1 MEANT
6 LMPYSSVGELP
17 ANIKKLPAKKQRQ
30 WMHVFNSAMKK
41 HGKEATAFKMANS
54 VIGSNAEYELVEI
67 NEELEILEA
76 EEYVANYPI
85 DEVDMPEVV
94 QPIKLTSADYKPGT
108 TFILNE
114 NNELVVQEAAS
125 VVSHET
131 PNNSN
136 DWGSHFGGLLRRAG
150 QSLGIGAKAATAE
163 FTLYKTADNTLKFM
177 AWWSNCFQ
185 DKASITIP
193 ISAQKD
199 VVSWADSIQEY
210 PKMLLWHAPLT
221 EFAQVEMLDFVDGFN
236 VAFGSILPGKEDV
249 AYRLAEYEGGIGC
262 SHGSLY
268 ETEGDSI
275 LRIRPFEITALP
287 SNKARN
293 SWTHFLAGN
302 WEEAMGFTD
311 EKKKFLKDIGG
322 LTDEQISASENA
334 TVAMTA
340 ALKKNGIAW
349 ADDSPPDLVGIQDSI
364 TKLAEG
370 VATLAATIQEQQ
382 AAIEPIKA
390 EVAELKAN
398 KTTLDDQ
405 VANELASASRQRGH
419 VASQADTNLVSS
431 ELVTKDKD
439 KVFSIFEEVKAGLSS
454 LPS

>member
-1 MEANT
+1 
-6 LMPYSSVGELP
+6 MPYSNTSELP

-54 VIGSNAEYELVEI
+54 VIGSNAEDTE
-67 NEELEILEA
+67 EELEILEA
-76 EEYVANYPI
+76 EEYVNSYPM
-85 DEVDMPEVV
+85 DGLMDMAEIVGPDN
-94 QPIKLTSADYKPGT
+94 QPLPIKLTTSEYKTGDK
-108 TFILNE
+108 FILNAAG
-114 NNELVVQEAAS
+114 ELVLD

-150 QSLGIGAKAATAE
+150 QSLGIGTKAATAE

-193 ISAQKD
+193 IAAQKD

-287 SNKARN
+287 SNRARN

-370 VATLAATIQEQQ
+370 VATLAASIQEQQ

-419 VASQADTNLVSS
+419 VASQADTNLVASD
-431 ELVTKDKD
+431 LVTKDKD
-439 KVFSIFEEVKAGLSS
+439 KVFSIFEEVKAGLST